1 MPGYV
6 KRGWRNLH
14 QECLGRWNIWK
25 SSGMKEHPGPRL
37 YPVVLPGSPPA
48 PDGASISTSIAYT
61 HIHTHTLPEP
71 PWEAW
76 RISLFQRPEV
86 KTERGLVST
95 LLRFIQFYATRWLL
109 GNRPGLW
116 KGYKWS
122 LRSLPSNYLKSNWG
136 NTNVPQKYCRFGF
149 KSLQ

>member
-1 MPGYV
+1 
-6 KRGWRNLH
+6 
-14 QECLGRWNIWK
+14 
-25 SSGMKEHPGPRL
+25 MKEHPGPRL

-95 LLRFIQFYATRWLL
+95 LLRFIQFYATR
-109 GNRPGLW
+109 
-116 KGYKWS
+116 
-122 LRSLPSNYLKSNWG
+122 
-136 NTNVPQKYCRFGF
+136 
-149 KSLQ
+149 